1 MAVVVVLH
9 PLLRK
14 VYNHFRPLSTSE
26 TSRPEALG
34 EARLRQRVSYDL
46 LFATIFLFVLHGS
59 SAFKVFL
66 IIYINYTLAT
76 GLPKQ
81 YIPTVTWLFNISVL
95 FANELCNGYP
105 YARIAQGLSFG
116 GQPPLNWGVI
126 LDSYG
131 GLVPRW
137 EVLFNLTVLR
147 LISFNLDYYWSLDHR
162 GGSPVE
168 VSLVSSPWLSYTH
181 LLMNLEEAT

>member
-1 MAVVVVLH
+1 MAIVVILH

-14 VYNHFRPLSTSE
+14 AYNYFSPLTTLE
-26 TSRPEALG
+26 TSRSEVLG

-46 LFATIFLFVLHGS
+46 LFATIFLFVLHGT
-59 SAFKVFL
+59 SALKVFV
-66 IIYINYTLAT
+66 IIYTNYTLAT
-76 GLPKQ
+76 GLPRK
-81 YIPTVTWLFNISVL
+81 YIPMTTWLFNISVL
-95 FANELCNGYP
+95 FANELCSGYP
-105 YARIAQGLSFG
+105 YSRIAQTLSFG
-116 GQPPLNWGVI
+116 GKPPLNWGVV

-147 LISFNLDYYWSLDHR
+147 LISFNLDHYWSLDQR

-168 VSLVSSPWLSYTH
+168 VCP
-181 LLMNLEEAT
+181 